1 MRKEEAL
8 KKLQSTELS
17 ILEIIADF
25 CRENSITWWLDGG
38 TCLGAM
44 RHQGFIPWD
53 DDIDIGMMREDYD
66 KFCSLAESGLPSG
79 YSIHTSRNSSGYAAM
94 FAKVYKDGTRFENQ
108 ESRDASSSMGIFVDV
123 FPYDRLYEDVCL
135 RRKQIKTAS
144 IAQKRS
150 YLYHSSTITVPHKG
164 ALGSFEKAGCALLHH
179 LERLTVSNPAQY
191 QDMFDSCAVKKGP
204 HGVSDVCLTLAWPNM
219 APIQTEDILP
229 TSEAVF
235 EGALFPVPRDA
246 EKYLTTMYGDWRK
259 IPAPEDRHTHLP
271 LLLDFGN
278 GEIWVAGK

>member
-1 MRKEEAL
+1 MRSGEAL

-25 CRENSITWWLDGG
+25 CLENSIAWWLDGG

-66 KFCSLAESGLPSG
+66 KFCSLAESGLPAG

-108 ESRDASSSMGIFVDV
+108 EGRDASSSMGIFVDI
-123 FPYDRLYEDVCL
+123 FPYDQLYEDARL
-135 RRKQIKTAS
+135 RKKQVKTAS

-164 ALGSFEKAGCALLHH
+164 VLGSLEKAGCLLLHH
-179 LERLTVSNPAQY
+179 LERLTVSNPTRY
-191 QDMFDSCAVKKGP
+191 QDLFDSCAANKRS
-204 HGVSDVCLTLAWPNM
+204 HSVSDVCLTLAWPYM
-219 APIQTEDILP
+219 APVQVADILP
-229 TSEAVF
+229 VSEAQF
-235 EGALFPVPRDA
+235 EGMTFPVPRDT
-246 EKYLTTMYGDWRK
+246 EKYLTIMYGNWRK
-259 IPAPEDRHTHLP
+259 IPAVEDRHTHLP
-271 LLLDFGN
+271 LLLDFGD
-278 GEIWVAGK
+278 GEIWSDGK

>member
-123 FPYDRLYEDVCL
+123 FPYDRLYEDARL
-135 RRKQIKTAS
+135 RRKQVKTAS
-144 IAQKRS
+144 LVQKRS
-150 YLYHSSTITVPHKG
+150 YLYHSGSITVPHKG
-164 ALGSFEKAGCALLHH
+164 VLGSLEKAGCLLLHH
-179 LERLTVSNPAQY
+179 FERLIVSNPVRY
-191 QDMFDSCAVKKGP
+191 QDLFDSCSANIGTCE
-204 HGVSDVCLTLAWPNM
+204 VSDLFLTLAWPNM
-219 APIQTEDILP
+219 APVQLADILP
-229 TSEAVF
+229 VSEAQF
-235 EGALFPVPRDA
+235 EGMTFPVPRDTD
-246 EKYLTTMYGDWRK
+246 KYLTTMYGDWRK
-259 IPAPEDRHTHLP
+259 IPADEDRHTHLP
-271 LLLDFGN
+271 LLLDFGD
-278 GEIWVAGK
+278 GEIWSAGK